1 MLFLNKIK
9 GCGYNCHKNCMKN
22 VPNNCGINERVMSEI
37 LDEIKRKDVKNY
49 EKKLRFKTL
58 IHKFIY
64 YLLKNKEPKRS

>member
-1 MLFLNKIK
+1 
-9 GCGYNCHKNCMKN
+9 MKN